1 MNSVTV
7 SLWNLNISFKN
18 RLLCSGMFV
27 VFNVDNVPRSV
38 CSLCCMFL
46 AFARR
51 NNYNYN
57 NYNYNE
63 KVKIT
68 ITTTITRKLEKLQ
81 LKL

>member
-1 MNSVTV
+1 VNSVTV

-18 RLLCSGMFV
+18 RLLAVACLWYLMWIMYLAVFVRFV
-27 VFNVDNVPRSV
+27 V
-38 CSLCCMFL
+38 CFL

-68 ITTTITRKLEKLQ
+68 RTTTITRKLEELQ